1 LEENMTKAKEPL
13 LKHVEPAD
21 LYEQLDKFREVQNV
35 AGWEQSLA
43 DLEAKELCYLK
54 WARPDQVEALR
65 QIVPHLSVVVE
76 WPEAVAKVNKA
87 IEQAETRRTEAAR
100 RKLTSVLRHTP
111 TAGHHWA
118 FSLATVSGL
127 FGAMRLKEPARYWR
141 TLDTCRILFREEV
154 SAGCEPAHT
163 PQESVEI
170 ARKSLVVAQQH
181 GMID

>member
-1 LEENMTKAKEPL
+1 MKKDKEPL
-13 LKHVEPAD
+13 LKNVQAAD
-21 LYEQLDKFREVQNV
+21 LGEQLDRLREMQNV

-54 WARPDQVEALR
+54 WARVDQVNSLR
-65 QIVPHLSVVVE
+65 RFLPYLSVVVE

-127 FGAMRLKEPARYWR
+127 FGSMRLKEPARYWR
-141 TLDTCRILFREEV
+141 TLDTCRVLFREDV
-154 SAGCEPAHT
+154 AAGQEPAHT
-163 PQESVEI
+163 LQEALEI
-170 ARKSLVVAQQH
+170 ARQWLAKLPTTDYDYVR
-181 GMID
+181 